1 MVERTTTP
9 PPLQGPTAKEKKYDR
24 QLRLWAA
31 SGQQALEDAKVL
43 LLNSGPGVVG
53 VEILKNL
60 ILPGVGSFTIV
71 DEAEVTEMDLGVNF
85 FLEESSLGKSRAEE
99 SCRFLLELNPEVK
112 GTSIQKVRLKN
123 SRSWLC
129 AYRSLQSIES
139 FVEDTSVLDRYS
151 LILLIGPTKDASVL
165 EKISQYA
172 WKSSI
177 PLFYVHS
184 VGFYSH
190 FSAQLP
196 AQFPI
201 VDTHPDP
208 ASTQDLRLL
217 NPWPEL
223 LIFTREKTGNLTFQS
238 DHDHG
243 HIPYL
248 LLLIYYLNVWDA
260 SHTDGKPP
268 KDYAEKK
275 EFAVMVAEGA
285 RKNNAEGGEENYD
298 EAVANVLKS
307 LNPPSISSGLRE
319 VFDSEDCKTLRK
331 NSANFWIIANAI
343 NKFHTAHEGLLP
355 LPGALPDMKA
365 QSSDYIELQN
375 IYKAKARS
383 DFAEVTAT
391 VRQSEKYVGIE
402 TPVEEKEIEAFCKGA
417 QFVKLIH
424 GRPLRVAKS
433 TEGMDWS
440 DRAEAL
446 SMELEN
452 QKKMGSES
460 LLPIYFGFLALDRHY
475 DEISRLERS
484 RREASLLKEIPGAR
498 DVSGAV
504 LPIPDFAESAHFYT
518 PSVDVEKDPKPWPR
532 FDTPEAR
539 GTFDNVVKELDR
551 AGGAELHNISA
562 LTGGMVAQEVIK
574 VVTKQYVPVDNTCV
588 FDGIA
593 SKTAVFNI

>member
-9 PPLQGPTAKEKKYDR
+9 PALQGPTAKEKKYDR

-53 VEILKNL
+53 VETLKNL
-60 ILPGVGSFTIV
+60 ILPGVGNYTIV
-71 DEAEVTEMDLGVNF
+71 DEVDVTEKDLGVNF

-99 SCRFLLELNPEVK
+99 SCKYLQELNPEVN
-112 GTSIQKVRLKN
+112 GNAIQK
-123 SRSWLC
+123 ST
-129 AYRSLQSIES
+129 ES
-139 FVEDTSVLDRYS
+139 FVEKPSVLDNYT
-151 LILLIGPTKDASVL
+151 LIILIGPTKDSSIL
-165 EKISQYA
+165 EKISQHA
-172 WKSSI
+172 QKSSI
-177 PLFYVHS
+177 PLFYVHC
-184 VGFYSH
+184 VGFFSH
-190 FSAQLP
+190 FSVQLP

-223 LIFTREKTGNLTFQS
+223 LIFTREKTGNLPFQP
-238 DHDHG
+238 DHEHG
-243 HIPYL
+243 HVPYL
-248 LLLIYYLNVWDA
+248 LLLLHYLNVWKA
-260 SHTDGKPP
+260 TRDGKAPA
-268 KDYAEKK
+268 KYSDKK
-275 EFAVMVAEGA
+275 EFAAMVAEGA
-285 RKNNAEGGEENYD
+285 RKNNAEGGEENFD
-298 EAVANVLKS
+298 EATANVLKS

-319 VFDSEDCKTLRK
+319 VFESDDCRNLRK
-331 NSANFWIIANAI
+331 DSANFWIIAHAI
-343 NKFHTAHEGLLP
+343 NKFHAAHNGLLP

-365 QSSDYIELQN
+365 QSSDYIQLQN

-391 VRQSEKYVGIE
+391 VRQSERDLDIKSPIE
-402 TPVEEKEIEAFCKGA
+402 DKEIEAFCKGA
-417 QFVKLIH
+417 QFVKLIR
-424 GRPLRVAKS
+424 GRPIRVAKS
-433 TEGMDWS
+433 TEPLGWS

-452 QKKMGSES
+452 QKMMGLES
-460 LLPIYFGFLALDRHY
+460 LLPIYFAFLALDRHH
-475 DEISRLERS
+475 DEISRLEQS
-484 RREASLLKEIPGAR
+484 RREPSPVKEIPGAR
-498 DVSGAV
+498 NVSGAV
-504 LPIPDFAESAHFYT
+504 LPVPNFAEAAHFYT
-518 PSVDVEKDPKPWPR
+518 PAVDPEKEPKPWPR
-532 FDTPEAR
+532 FDTAEAR

-551 AGGAELHNISA
+551 ADGAELHNISA

-574 VVTKQYVPVDNTCV
+574 VITKQYVPVDNTCV

>member
-1 MVERTTTP
+1 MVARPTTP

-53 VEILKNL
+53 VETLKNL
-60 ILPGVGSFTIV
+60 ILPGVGDYTIV
-71 DEAEVTEMDLGVNF
+71 DEVDVAEKDLGVNF

-99 SCRFLLELNPEVK
+99 TCKFLQELNPEVR
-112 GTSIQKVRLKN
+112 GHAIQKVDIL
-123 SRSWLC
+123 RSISCMDTDLV
-129 AYRSLQSIES
+129 SQSIEA
-139 FVEDTSVLDRYS
+139 FVEKPTILDNYT
-151 LILLIGPTKDASVL
+151 LIILIGPTKATSLL

-172 WKSSI
+172 WESSI
-177 PLFYVHS
+177 PLFYVHC
-184 VGFYSH
+184 VGFFSH
-190 FSAQLP
+190 FSVQLP

-201 VDTHPDP
+201 IDTHPDP

-223 LIFTREKTGNLTFQS
+223 LIFMREKVGNLPWLS
-238 DHDHG
+238 DHEHG
-243 HIPYL
+243 HVPYL
-248 LLLIYYLNVWDA
+248 LLLLHFLIVWKA
-260 SHTDGKPP
+260 TRNGKPP
-268 KDYAEKK
+268 ANYSEKK
-275 EFAVMVAEGA
+275 EFAAMVAAGA
-285 RKNNAEGGEENYD
+285 RTNNAEGGEENFD
-298 EAVANVLKS
+298 EATANVLKS

-319 VFDSEDCKTLRK
+319 VFGADDCKNLRK
-331 NSANFWIIANAI
+331 DSANFWIIAHAI
-343 NKFHTAHEGLLP
+343 DKFHTAHKGLLP

-365 QSSDYIELQN
+365 QSSDYIKIQN

-383 DFAEVTAT
+383 DLAEVTAT
-391 VRQSEKYVGIE
+391 VRQSEKDLDKRTPIE
-402 TPVEEKEIEAFCKGA
+402 DKEIEAFCKGA
-417 QFVKLIH
+417 QFVKLIK

-433 TEGMDWS
+433 TDLFDWS

-452 QKKMGSES
+452 QKMMGLDS
-460 LLPIYFGFLALDRHY
+460 LLPIYFAFLALDRHN
-475 DEISRLERS
+475 DEIARLEQS
-484 RREASLLKEIPGAR
+484 RRESSPLKDIPGAR

-504 LPIPDFAESAHFYT
+504 FPLPKFAESAHFYT
-518 PSVDVEKDPKPWPR
+518 PAVDPEKDPKPWPQ

-539 GTFDNVVKELDR
+539 ETFDNVVKELDR
-551 AGGAELHNISA
+551 ADGAELHNIAA

-574 VVTKQYVPVDNTCV
+574 VTTKQYVPVDNTCV